1 MELVRLVAPLRRR
14 FDVARLSGVHPLL
27 FRCSD
32 ADTVITT
39 ASLAGHLVAPI
50 GVWLII
56 SKEYPAQLAARD
68 VATLAALVPL
78 RHVVVQTTAN
88 SKNHADVLR
97 SLLTNEEVNF
107 ANDVAVLSGAY
118 NRPAPPSPIT
128 VWSSEGTSLS
138 DGDVLLTPR
147 RVESTDVGEIT
158 YFA

>member
-68 VATLAALVPL
+68 VA
-78 RHVVVQTTAN
+78 
-88 SKNHADVLR
+88 
-97 SLLTNEEVNF
+97 
-107 ANDVAVLSGAY
+107 VLSGAY